1 MSTYK
6 RFSGNYNI
14 TSVDDTGNV
23 IIDVD
28 TVEVFGNLTVA
39 GNLTYINV
47 TELNVTDPFILL
59 NASNTG
65 AYSANS
71 GVLVHKTVND
81 FAGIRWSNSA
91 VSWQVSGST
100 SNAGDTGTWLNLIT
114 STGNVAPA
122 GGSNTQVQ
130 FNDSG
135 DLAGDATFT
144 FDKTVSRVTIQGH
157 EVFGN
162 IGSAPVAVANSVA
175 LYHNA
180 EGGGGTGLYFK
191 GVGTE
196 DELVS
201 KTKAIVFSII
211 F

>member
-23 IIDVD
+23 VIDVD
-28 TVEVFGNLTVA
+28 TVEVYGNLTVA

-47 TELNVTDPFILL
+47 TELNVTDPFILV

-65 AYSANS
+65 SYSANS
-71 GVLVHKTVND
+71 GILTHVTSNT
-81 FAGIRWSNSA
+81 FAGIRYNDTDGAWEVNT
-91 VSWQVSGST
+91 GT
-100 SNAGDTGTWLNLIT
+100 SDATGETGTWNALV
-114 STGNVAPA
+114 TGNVSI
-122 GGSNTQVQ
+122 GGANTEIQ
-130 FNDSG
+130 FNDDG
-135 DLAGDATFT
+135 LFGGNANFT
-144 FDKTVSRVTIQGH
+144 FDKTASKVTIQGH

-162 IGSAPVAVANSVA
+162 IGSAPTAVANSVA
-175 LYHNA
+175 VYHNA
-180 EGGGGTGLYFK
+180 EGSGGTGLYFK
-191 GVGTE
+191 SLTTE

-201 KTKAIVFSII
+201 KAKAIVFSII

>member
-1 MSTYK
+1 MTTK
-6 RFSGNYNI
+6 RFNGNYTI
-14 TSVDDTGNV
+14 VSVDDTGNM

-28 TVEVFGNLTVA
+28 TVEVFGNLNVV

-71 GVLVHKTVND
+71 GVLVHKTVSD

-91 VSWQVSGST
+91 ASWQVSGST
-100 SNAGDTGTWLNLIT
+100 SASGETGTWLNLVT
-114 STGNVAPA
+114 STGNLPPA
-122 GGSNTQVQ
+122 GGANTQVQ
-130 FNDSG
+130 YNDSG
-135 DLAGDATFT
+135 NLNGDATFT
-144 FDKTVSRVTIQGH
+144 FDKTVSKVTIQGH

-191 GVGTE
+191 GVATE

>member
-14 TSVDDTGNV
+14 VSVDDTGNV

-28 TVEVFGNLTVA
+28 TVEVFGNLSVA

-47 TELNVTDPFILL
+47 TELNVTDPFILV

-65 AYSANS
+65 SYSANS
-71 GVLVHKTVND
+71 GILTHVTSNT
-81 FAGIRWSNSA
+81 FAGVRYNDTDGAWELN
-91 VSWQVSGST
+91 VGT
-100 SNAGDTGTWLNLIT
+100 SDATGETGTWTPIV
-114 STGNVAPA
+114 TGNLTI
-122 GGSNTQVQ
+122 GGANTEIQ
-130 FNDSG
+130 FNDG
-135 DLAGDATFT
+135 GLFGGNANFT
-144 FDKTVSRVTIQGH
+144 FDKTNSRVTVQGH

-162 IGSAPVAVANSVA
+162 IGTAPSAVANSVA

-180 EGGGGTGLYFK
+180 EGSGGTGLYIK
-191 GVGTE
+191 TTTTE

>member
-1 MSTYK
+1 MATYK
-6 RFSGNYNI
+6 RFNGNYNI
-14 TSVDDTGNV
+14 VSADDTGNV

-28 TVEVFGNLTVA
+28 TVEVQGNLNVV

-65 AYSANS
+65 SYSANS
-71 GVLVHKTVND
+71 GVLVHVTSNT
-81 FAGIRWSNSA
+81 FAGIRYSDDAGQWEVNT
-91 VSWQVSGST
+91 GT
-100 SNAGDTGTWLNLIT
+100 SDATGETGTWTQIAVGNAV
-114 STGNVAPA
+114 TGAA
-122 GGSNTQVQ
+122 GSNTQVQ
-130 FNDSG
+130 FNDDGAFGANSSF
-135 DLAGDATFT
+135 A
-144 FDKTVSRVTIQGH
+144 FDYSSSKLTLQGH

-162 IGSAPVAVANSVA
+162 IGSAPIAVANSVA

-180 EGGGGTGLYFK
+180 EGSGGTGLYIK
-191 GVGTE
+191 SATTE

-201 KTKAIVFSII
+201 KAKAIVFSII